1 MTRNNG
7 LCATNQPQQEYG
19 TWASP
24 SCTNTEPLALSTNSD
39 LFTSASKPDEKAGLK
54 KPKKPKT

>member
-19 TWASP
+19 TRASP
-24 SCTNTEPLALSTNSD
+24 SCTNTEPLALGTNSD
-39 LFTSASKPDEKAGLK
+39 LFTLASKSGEKIE
-54 KPKKPKT
+54 

>member
-19 TWASP
+19 TRASP
-24 SCTNTEPLALSTNSD
+24 SCTNTEPLALGTNSD
-39 LFTSASKPDEKAGLK
+39 LFILASKSGEKIE
-54 KPKKPKT
+54 